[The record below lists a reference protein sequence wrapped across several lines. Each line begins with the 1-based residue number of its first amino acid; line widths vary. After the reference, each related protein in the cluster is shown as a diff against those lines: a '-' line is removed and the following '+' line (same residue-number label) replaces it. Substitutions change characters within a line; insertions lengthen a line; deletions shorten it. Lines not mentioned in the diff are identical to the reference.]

1 MSFSGLAKFLIGF
14 AIAIGLMVG
23 AGVAAALYFV
33 TKLTTLP
40 PKPVF
45 ANDTTAV
52 KAQAQVNKPKSQP
65 KPAPSQPP
73 VATPALTAASAP
85 TATNVA
91 STTAPEPNPAPTPS
105 ESPSPQPLEAGAY
118 KARVTWSRG
127 LSVRSNPT
135 LESDRIGGIAY
146 QQNIVVL
153 GESDD
158 KRWLKIR
165 AEDGGTEGWVKAG
178 NLERVDSE

>member
-45 ANDTTAV
+45 ANDTAAV
-52 KAQAQVNKPKSQP
+52 KAQAQAQGNQPKSEP
-65 KPAPSQPP
+65 TPAPSKAPA
-73 VATPALTAASAP
+73 ATPVPAP

-91 STTAPEPNPAPTPS
+91 STTESIPSPAPTPS
-105 ESPSPQPLEAGAY
+105 ASPSPQTLEAGAY

-135 LESDRIGGIAY
+135 LESDRIGGVAY
-146 QQNIVVL
+146 KQDIVVL
-153 GESDD
+153 SESDD

-165 AEDGGTEGWVKAG
+165 TEDGETEGWVKAG